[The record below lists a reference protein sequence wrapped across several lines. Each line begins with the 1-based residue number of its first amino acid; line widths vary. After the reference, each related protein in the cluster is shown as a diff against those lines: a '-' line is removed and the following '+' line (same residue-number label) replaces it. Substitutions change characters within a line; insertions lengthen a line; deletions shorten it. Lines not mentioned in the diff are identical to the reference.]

1 MSTTKYQD
9 PGERCRI
16 VRRVISE
23 LPDRISR
30 TICSL
35 YMDGYSDA
43 EIRQRLALSGAE
55 FDGRKKEIRQRM
67 LDTGIKVRSDE

>member
-9 PGERCRI
+9 PGERRRI

-30 TICSL
+30 KICSL

-43 EIRQRLALSGAE
+43 EIRQRLA
-55 FDGRKKEIRQRM
+55 RM
-67 LDTGIKVRSDE
+67 SDEEIIYIATLVC

>member
-9 PGERCRI
+9 PGERRRI

-30 TICSL
+30 KICSL

-67 LDTGIKVRSDE
+67 LDTGIKVCSNE